1 MSHHSAQALLFYPF
15 VGHQGGS
22 GDEVGENST
31 FRMLDIFCAI
41 PHQCIYIKLSE
52 FILHNNSMRFNLLD
66 GCLSYL
72 MANAAPVR
80 VSEIAFSYKLTHS
93 AIIANC

>member
-1 MSHHSAQALLFYPF
+1 
-15 VGHQGGS
+15 
-22 GDEVGENST
+22 
-31 FRMLDIFCAI
+31 
-41 PHQCIYIKLSE
+41 
-52 FILHNNSMRFNLLD
+52 MRFNLLD
-66 GCLSYL
+66 ECLSYL

>member
-1 MSHHSAQALLFYPF
+1 VVMKWAKTQHFACWTSFVPYPT
-15 VGHQGGS
+15 
-22 GDEVGENST
+22 NAYT
-31 FRMLDIFCAI
+31 L
-41 PHQCIYIKLSE
+41 KLSE
-52 FILHNNSMRFNLLD
+52 FILHNNCMRFNLLD
-66 GCLSYL
+66 ECLSYL